1 MVHDERMKSP
11 PRAVDRG
18 RVTAAAVVAAVVLA
32 VAGSAVGTAY
42 DRPGTAVFAGTLSF
56 AFAIAVVAVVG
67 AIVTLAV
74 PGNRVGWLMLAAAAV
89 LGVGTAFTEAGIHG
103 VVTVPGSVP
112 GAAYLAA
119 LGPGLQAAGL
129 VIAVV
134 GVPAVF
140 PDGRLPGPRWRWL
153 AWSAAAAAAC
163 LFLGNVLSPTSNEN
177 RLAHWHSPLGLP
189 VRYGNVAGALSA
201 AGVLLAVAA
210 AAGAIAGLVTRWRRG
225 GPLVRQQL
233 LLLALATWPPA
244 LVFLAIL
251 ITNGVPGWI
260 FGVVL
265 LPLPAA
271 IAIAI
276 LHHGL
281 YDLRRAAHR
290 TLLWLTMS
298 AAVVGIYAAVV
309 ITVAALVPGS
319 SRLVAFGAGGGAGR
333 AGADPAARQAAAR
346 RDPRGLRPVARAV
359 RGPGRPRPGPGSRRR
374 HRPAAGRRG
383 RRAHHRAGPARRQ
396 RPRSRRDRRHRHRR
410 ASPAASRAPT
420 QPSRPGTASIPL
432 LAYGTP
438 VGSLTY
444 RVPDRPLSAAEERL
458 LHDLARQLGGALHA
472 RLLREDLQRARER
485 LVLAREEERR
495 RLRRDLHDGIGPAL
509 AGLTLKTETARALL
523 PPGSDGASRQL
534 HDLSEEIRRTVVD
547 VRRLVEGLRPPA
559 LDELGLAGACAQA
572 VERLTAG
579 SGLAASVDACDDLPA
594 LPAAVEVAAYRIV
607 VEAVTNTVRHAR
619 ARHCQVSIACI
630 PAGLAVEVTDD
641 GTGLAASGHARPR
654 PGHHAGTGRGTRR
667 HRHGPG
673 RLTRRHRPGA
683 AAGRDRAR
691 AASQRPGG
699 ARVTRVLIVDDH
711 PVFRDGLAGLLAT
724 LPEVE
729 VTGTA
734 GTAEEALAAI
744 KDTAPDV
751 VLMDINLPGASGVEA
766 TRRAAQIAPA
776 TAVLVVTMVDDDDTV
791 FAALAA
797 GARGYVL
804 KGASADEIAAALR
817 TVAAGGAVFGAGV
830 ASRLLAHTPGRSS
843 GPASPSRP
851 DDLTTR
857 EREVLDLLAEGASN
871 QQIARSLGISL
882 KTVQNHVSRI
892 LDKLQ
897 AADRTQAALRARG
910 IPPQPRR

>member
-1 MVHDERMKSP
+1 MVHDERMQRP
-11 PRAVDRG
+11 PRAADRG

-32 VAGSAVGTAY
+32 VAGSVVGTAY
-42 DRPGTAVFAGTLSF
+42 DRPGTGVFADTLSF
-56 AFAIAVVAVVG
+56 AVAIAVVAVV
-67 AIVTLAV
+67 AAVVTLAV
-74 PGNRVGWLMLAAAAV
+74 PGNRVGWLMLSAAAV

-103 VVTVPGSVP
+103 VVTAPGSVP

-134 GVPAVF
+134 WVPAVF

-153 AWSAAAAAAC
+153 AWCAAAAAAC

-201 AGVLLAVAA
+201 AGVLLAVG
-210 AAGAIAGLVTRWRRG
+210 AGAGAVAGLVIRWRRG

-233 LLLALATWPPA
+233 LLLALAIWPPA
-244 LVFLAIL
+244 LVLLAIL
-251 ITNGVPGWI
+251 VTNGVPGWI

-265 LPLPAA
+265 LAPPAA
-271 IAIAI
+271 IAVAI

-298 AAVVGIYAAVV
+298 AAVIGIYAAVV
-309 ITVAALVPGS
+309 ITVAALVPDHHVWWPSALAAAIAALALIPLREKLQRGVTRVVYGRWHEPYEVLAGLGE
-319 SRLVAFGAGGGAGR
+319 RLEAAADIDRLLDAAVAELTAGLDLREVSVRDLDRTVVTGAGDAPGTVPDAVPGSAAADAR
-333 AGADPAARQAAAR
+333 AMSAAADPGMAR
-346 RDPRGLRPVARAV
+346 
-359 RGPGRPRPGPGSRRR
+359 
-374 HRPAAGRRG
+374 
-383 RRAHHRAGPARRQ
+383 
-396 RPRSRRDRRHRHRR
+396 
-410 ASPAASRAPT
+410 
-420 QPSRPGTASIPL
+420 IPL

-534 HDLSEEIRRTVVD
+534 RDLSEEIRRTVVD

-572 VERLTAG
+572 VGRLTAG
-579 SGLAASVDACDDLPA
+579 AGLVASVDASDDLPA

-619 ARHCQVSIACI
+619 ARHCRVSVACT

-641 GTGLAASGHARPR
+641 GTGLHEAGQHGHGLAIMRER
-654 PGHHAGTGRGTRR
+654 AEELGGT
-667 HRHGPG
+667 
-673 RLTRRHRPGA
+673 
-683 AAGRDRAR
+683 
-691 AASQRPGG
+691 
-699 ARVTRVLIVDDH
+699 VTV
-711 PVFRDGLAGLLAT
+711 RDGSPG
-724 LPEVE
+724 
-729 VTGTA
+729 VT
-734 GTAEEALAAI
+734 
-744 KDTAPDV
+744 
-751 VLMDINLPGASGVEA
+751 VEA
-766 TRRAAQIAPA
+766 RLPAVTTPAQVPSIPA
-776 TAVLVVTMVDDDDTV
+776 V
-791 FAALAA
+791 
-797 GARGYVL
+797 
-804 KGASADEIAAALR
+804 
-817 TVAAGGAVFGAGV
+817 
-830 ASRLLAHTPGRSS
+830 
-843 GPASPSRP
+843 PA
-851 DDLTTR
+851 
-857 EREVLDLLAEGASN
+857 
-871 QQIARSLGISL
+871 
-882 KTVQNHVSRI
+882 
-892 LDKLQ
+892 
-897 AADRTQAALRARG
+897 
-910 IPPQPRR
+910 

>member
-1 MVHDERMKSP
+1 MASP
-11 PRAVDRG
+11 PRAADRG
-18 RVTAAAVVAAVVLA
+18 RLTAAAVVAAVVLA
-32 VAGSAVGTAY
+32 VAGSVAGTAY
-42 DRPGTAVFAGTLSF
+42 DQPGTAVFADTLSF
-56 AFAIAVVAVVG
+56 AFAVAVVAVVG
-67 AIVTLAV
+67 AIITLAV

-177 RLAHWHSPLGLP
+177 RLAHWHSPLGLAGRYAP
-189 VRYGNVAGALSA
+189 VVGALSA
-201 AGVLLAVAA
+201 AGVLLAVGAA
-210 AAGAIAGLVTRWRRG
+210 VGAIAGLVIRWRRG
-225 GPLVRQQL
+225 GTLVRQQL
-233 LLLALATWPPA
+233 LLLALATFPPA
-244 LVFLAIL
+244 LVFLAIMV
-251 ITNGVPGWI
+251 TNGVPGWI

-265 LPLPAA
+265 LPLPVA
-271 IAIAI
+271 IAVAI

-309 ITVAALVPGS
+309 IIVAALVPDHRTWWPSALAAALAALVLIPLRDKLQRGVTRVVYGRS
-319 SRLVAFGAGGGAGR
+319 HEPYEVLAGLGERLEAAADIDRLLDAVVAELATGLDLRQVSVCDLGGTIVTGAGGADPGVAPGAAASVVPGVIAGAG
-333 AGADPAARQAAAR
+333 
-346 RDPRGLRPVARAV
+346 
-359 RGPGRPRPGPGSRRR
+359 
-374 HRPAAGRRG
+374 
-383 RRAHHRAGPARRQ
+383 
-396 RPRSRRDRRHRHRR
+396 
-410 ASPAASRAPT
+410 
-420 QPSRPGTASIPL
+420 PGTASIPL
-432 LAYGTP
+432 LAYGTQ

-523 PPGSDGASRQL
+523 PPGNDGASRQL

-559 LDELGLAGACAQA
+559 LDELGLVGACAQA

-607 VEAVTNTVRHAR
+607 VESVTNTVRHAH
-619 ARHCQVSIACI
+619 ARRCWVSITCT
-630 PAGLAVEVTDD
+630 PAGLAVDVADD
-641 GTGLAASGHARPR
+641 GTG
-654 PGHHAGTGRGTRR
+654 
-667 HRHGPG
+667 
-673 RLTRRHRPGA
+673 
-683 AAGRDRAR
+683 
-691 AASQRPGG
+691 
-699 ARVTRVLIVDDH
+699 V
-711 PVFRDGLAGLLAT
+711 
-724 LPEVE
+724 
-729 VTGTA
+729 
-734 GTAEEALAAI
+734 
-744 KDTAPDV
+744 
-751 VLMDINLPGASGVEA
+751 
-766 TRRAAQIAPA
+766 
-776 TAVLVVTMVDDDDTV
+776 
-791 FAALAA
+791 
-797 GARGYVL
+797 
-804 KGASADEIAAALR
+804 IAAAHH
-817 TVAAGGAVFGAGV
+817 GHG
-830 ASRLLAHTPGRSS
+830 LAIM
-843 GPASPSRP
+843 
-851 DDLTTR
+851 R
-857 EREVLDLLAEGASN
+857 ERAEE
-871 QQIARSLGISL
+871 LGGTVTIRDGSPGV
-882 KTVQNHVSRI
+882 TVQ
-892 LDKLQ
+892 
-897 AADRTQAALRARG
+897 ARL
-910 IPPQPRR
+910 PAVTAPAQVPRVPAVPA

>member
-42 DRPGTAVFAGTLSF
+42 DRPGTAVWAGTLSF
-56 AFAIAVVAVVG
+56 AVAIGVVAVVG

-153 AWSAAAAAAC
+153 AWAAAAAAAC

-189 VRYGNVAGALSA
+189 ARYGNLAGALSA
-201 AGVLLAVAA
+201 AGVLLAVGA

-251 ITNGVPGWI
+251 ITNGVPGWV

-271 IAIAI
+271 IAVAI

-309 ITVAALVPGS
+309 ITVAALVPDHH
-319 SRLVAFGAGGGAGR
+319 AWWP
-333 AGADPAARQAAAR
+333 PALAAALAALALIPL
-346 RDPRGLRPVARAV
+346 RDKLQRGVTRVVYGRWHEPYEVLAGLGQDLEAAADIDRLLDAAVAELTTGLDLRDVSVRDLGGTVVTGTTGLAGSVPGTDAAV
-359 RGPGRPRPGPGSRRR
+359 G
-374 HRPAAGRRG
+374 
-383 RRAHHRAGPARRQ
+383 
-396 RPRSRRDRRHRHRR
+396 
-410 ASPAASRAPT
+410 
-420 QPSRPGTASIPL
+420 PGTASIPL

-444 RVPDRPLSAAEERL
+444 RVPDRPLSAAEDRL

-523 PPGSDGASRQL
+523 PPGSASASRQL

-572 VERLTAG
+572 VDRLTAG
-579 SGLAASVDACDDLPA
+579 SGLAASVQASDDLPA

-607 VEAVTNTVRHAR
+607 VEAVANTVRHAR
-619 ARHCQVSIACI
+619 ARRCRVSMALT

-641 GTGLAASGHARPR
+641 GAGLVASGHH
-654 PGHHAGTGRGTRR
+654 GHGLAIMRERAEELGGT
-667 HRHGPG
+667 
-673 RLTRRHRPGA
+673 
-683 AAGRDRAR
+683 
-691 AASQRPGG
+691 
-699 ARVTRVLIVDDH
+699 VTV
-711 PVFRDGLAGLLAT
+711 RDGSPGVTIQAR
-724 LPEVE
+724 LPA
-729 VTGTA
+729 VTTPA
-734 GTAEEALAAI
+734 R
-744 KDTAPDV
+744 
-751 VLMDINLPGASGVEA
+751 LPGVPGV
-766 TRRAAQIAPA
+766 PA
-776 TAVLVVTMVDDDDTV
+776 
-791 FAALAA
+791 
-797 GARGYVL
+797 
-804 KGASADEIAAALR
+804 
-817 TVAAGGAVFGAGV
+817 
-830 ASRLLAHTPGRSS
+830 
-843 GPASPSRP
+843 
-851 DDLTTR
+851 
-857 EREVLDLLAEGASN
+857 
-871 QQIARSLGISL
+871 
-882 KTVQNHVSRI
+882 
-892 LDKLQ
+892 
-897 AADRTQAALRARG
+897 
-910 IPPQPRR
+910 